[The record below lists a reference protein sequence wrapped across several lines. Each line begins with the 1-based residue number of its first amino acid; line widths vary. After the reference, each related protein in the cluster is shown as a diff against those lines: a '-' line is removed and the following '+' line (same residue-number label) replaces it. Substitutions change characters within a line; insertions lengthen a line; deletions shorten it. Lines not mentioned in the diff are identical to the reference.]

1 MANGGWRGLGLM
13 WQQDMGG
20 GNVAGLGG
28 GWSKEARAQYASAEG
43 FVGGPLAAHVK
54 VECC

>member
-28 GWSKEARAQYASAEG
+28 GWRKEERAQYASAEG
-43 FVGGPLAAHVK
+43 FVGGTLAAHVK
-54 VECC
+54 VE